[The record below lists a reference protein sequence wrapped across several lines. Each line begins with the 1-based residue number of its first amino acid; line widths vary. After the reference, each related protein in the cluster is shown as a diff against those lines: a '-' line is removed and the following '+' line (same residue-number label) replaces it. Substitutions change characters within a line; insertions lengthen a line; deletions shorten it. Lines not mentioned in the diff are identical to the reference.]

1 MVRNELCTLSFV
13 FCTLSFEQGI
23 RSETKNKVLSKVQST
38 DSDFIM
44 KSMTGYGR
52 GSADGE
58 HFAVSVDLKTV
69 NNRFLDV
76 HLRLTGEL
84 SSLEPI
90 IKRQISSKLSRGR
103 VDVTVN
109 FEKTSQ
115 TAYELNRPLIAGYVH
130 ALREMQK
137 EFSIG
142 GELDINVLA
151 RLPGALQPARDGL
164 SDEVVAGIEKAL
176 AEGLDELERMRAQ
189 EGETLRREMA
199 ERIEKIDALV
209 PTIENAAAGLV
220 DAYRARLQK
229 RIGELLTRN
238 GQLVEID
245 PARLA
250 QEVAYLSDR
259 SDVSEEMVRLRSHLA
274 QFREALNAAGETGKM
289 LDFLLQELNR
299 EANTTLSKSTD
310 LTIKEAALAI
320 KAEVE
325 KLREQVQNVE

>member
-1 MVRNELCTLSFV
+1 
-13 FCTLSFEQGI
+13 
-23 RSETKNKVLSKVQST
+23 
-38 DSDFIM
+38 
-44 KSMTGYGR
+44 MTGYGR

-76 HLRLTGEL
+76 HLRLSGEL
-84 SSLEPI
+84 SSLEPV
-90 IKRQISSKLSRGR
+90 IKRQIGSRLARGR

-115 TAYELNRPLIAGYVH
+115 TAYELNRPLIAGYVT
-130 ALREMQK
+130 ALREMQN
-137 EFSIG
+137 EFGIG

-151 RLPGALQPARDGL
+151 RLPGALQPAREGL
-164 SDEVVAGIEKAL
+164 GEEVVAGIERAV
-176 AEGLDELERMRAQ
+176 AESLDELERMRAQ
-189 EGETLRREMA
+189 EGETLRQEMA
-199 ERIEKIDALV
+199 ERLEKIEALV
-209 PTIENAAAGLV
+209 PIIENAAGGLV

-229 RIGELLTRN
+229 RIGELLNRN
-238 GQLVEID
+238 GQLIELD

-259 SDVSEEMVRLRSHLA
+259 SDVSEEMSRLRSHLG
-274 QFREALNAAGETGKM
+274 QFSEALNSSGETGKM

-299 EANTTLSKSTD
+299 EANTTLAKSTD
-310 LTIKEAALAI
+310 LSIKEAALAI